1 MDLVPFR
8 SSHYP
13 VSEHGDSD
21 GWELSSSV
29 WGGFGCVRAIRA
41 DIPLSKAA
49 GGKDLKKKMIV
60 LEVSARNQSLE

>member
-49 GGKDLKKKMIV
+49 GGKDLKKIDCV
-60 LEVSARNQSLE
+60 GGFS